1 MKSRFIMLLMALAMV
16 SCSPKEETV
25 VQLADRVFELAA
37 QKYADMAENL
47 PEGMFP
53 RSYGD
58 SLVSAPVKW
67 WCSGFYPGSMWYIY
81 EYTGD
86 EQMKLLADKYT
97 WYIEPIKLHTDDH
110 DVGFQLNCSFG
121 NAYRIT
127 GDERYKEPLITGAY
141 SLATR
146 FNPNIGCTQSWS
158 PRRGW
163 IFPVIIDN
171 MMNME
176 LMMVACEFTGDQ
188 KLADV
193 ANSHSYTTMKNHF
206 RPDYTTYHVVD
217 YDPENG
223 NVRARVTRQ
232 GYADDSAWARGQ
244 AWALYGYTMMWQKT
258 GNPDYLAQAENVA
271 RMILPYLPEDGIP
284 YWDFNDP
291 KIPDTYRDA
300 SAGAIMAS
308 GFVAL
313 SKETKDAELADAV
326 YNMAIRQ
333 VRTLAGEEYLA
344 KRGELGG
351 FLLRHSV
358 GDLPGKSEVDV
369 SLTYADYYFLEALIR
384 LTK

>member
-1 MKSRFIMLLMALAMV
+1 MKSRFIILAMALAMI

-37 QKYADMAENL
+37 QKYADMAEAL

-127 GDERYKEPLITGAY
+127 GEERYKEPLITGAY

-171 MMNME
+171 MMNLE
-176 LMMVACEFTGDQ
+176 LLVWASKESGDP
-188 KLADV
+188 KYLDMAINH
-193 ANSHSYTTMKNHF
+193 ANTTMKNHF
-206 RPDYTTYHVVD
+206 REDNSSYHVVS
-217 YDPENG
+217 YDPQTG
-223 NVRARVTRQ
+223 NIDVKQTQQ
-232 GYADDSAWARGQ
+232 GYADSSAWARGQ
-244 AWALYGYTMMWQKT
+244 AWGLYGYTMM
-258 GNPDYLAQAENVA
+258 
-271 RMILPYLPEDGIP
+271 
-284 YWDFNDP
+284 
-291 KIPDTYRDA
+291 YRY
-300 SAGAIMAS
+300 
-308 GFVAL
+308 
-313 SKETKDAELADAV
+313 TKDE
-326 YNMAIRQ
+326 
-333 VRTLAGEEYLA
+333 TYLEHA
-344 KRGELGG
+344 RKIASFILDKLFQKRG
-351 FLLRHSV
+351 FTDS
-358 GDLPGKSEVDV
+358 S
-369 SLTYADYYFLEALIR
+369 
-384 LTK
+384 